1 MTPNRFAPAQTQTLL
16 ALRKGLP
23 DVRIVLVGAAALA
36 CQMDMRWRKT
46 NDLDLTVVAEEADL
60 ASRLRGLGW
69 ERHPRYEQR
78 WTSNEGII
86 VDALPAAVASLA
98 EGKLVFSES
107 GHVMSL
113 VGFDLALAHVMVV
126 PLDGTA
132 DLDVATVPVIA
143 VLKMASW
150 LDRPAERERD
160 LVGLAHV
167 LDDYLEPDDLRRWD
181 DDLIES
187 GLSHEDQSAF
197 ALGHDV
203 ASIAAPTHHQIIE
216 RFLAAVSD
224 ETSAHS
230 AQFAR
235 CFGGAEATDVLA
247 SRLSAF
253 RGGLAQRG
261 PGGGTGS

>member
-1 MTPNRFAPAQTQTLL
+1 MTNPFAPAQTRTLL
-16 ALRKGLP
+16 HLRKGLS
-23 DVRIVLVGAAALA
+23 DVRVVLVGAGALA
-36 CQMDMRWRKT
+36 CQMDMRWRTT

-60 ASRLRGLGW
+60 AARLRGLGW
-69 ERHPRYEQR
+69 KRHERYEQR
-78 WTSNEGII
+78 WTSNEGVI

-126 PLDGTA
+126 PLDAAT
-132 DLDVATVPVIA
+132 DLEVATVPVIV

-160 LVGLAHV
+160 LVDLAHV

-187 GLSHEDQSAF
+187 GLPHEEQSAF
-197 ALGHDV
+197 ALGRD
-203 ASIAAPTHHQIIE
+203 IARIVLPPHLTVIDS
-216 RFLAAVSD
+216 FVAAVSD
-224 ETSAHS
+224 EASSSNAV
-230 AQFAR
+230 FAR
-235 CFGGAEATDVLA
+235 SFGTSEGTVVVAA
-247 SRLSAF
+247 RLQAF
-253 RGGLAQRG
+253 RMGLG
-261 PGGGTGS
+261 MKG

>member
-1 MTPNRFAPAQTQTLL
+1 MNFNPFSSAQTQTLL
-16 ALRKGLP
+16 ALRKDLS
-23 DVRIVLVGAAALA
+23 DVRVVLVGAAALA
-36 CQMDMRWRKT
+36 CQMDMRWRTTK
-46 NDLDLTVVAEEADL
+46 DLDLTVVAKEADL
-60 ASRLRGLGW
+60 AARLRGLGW
-69 ERHPRYEQR
+69 KRHERTEQR

-98 EGKLVFSES
+98 EGKLVFTES

-113 VGFDLALAHVMVV
+113 VGFDLALAHVLVV
-126 PLDGTA
+126 PLDGTTN
-132 DLDVATVPVIA
+132 LDVATVPVIA

-160 LVGLAHV
+160 LDDLAHI
-167 LDDYLEPDDLRRWD
+167 LDDYLEPDDPRRWD

-197 ALGHDV
+197 TLGQDV
-203 ASIAAPTHHQIIE
+203 ARIAAQTHHETIE

-224 ETSAHS
+224 EASAHN

-235 CFGGAEATDVLA
+235 CFGGGDATEVLA
-247 SRLSAF
+247 GRLCAF
-253 RGGLAQRG
+253 RGGLAWGR
-261 PGGGTGS
+261 PGGETGR